1 MASKRSILHKALF
14 LLKIPLLTLFT
25 VVILYF
31 AFAILFSFLP
41 THPPDK
47 NCLPEKNIFL
57 NTNGVHVDLIIPID
71 QLDSSFRKQLGV
83 MPATQYVAFGWG
95 DRNFYLKTPEW
106 SDLTFTVAFKA
117 LFLKS
122 STAMHVTFYSRKVDS
137 WKQLPLCDEQL
148 LTLIDYINNSFAEDE
163 NGKLVKID
171 FEGYHQYDSFFE
183 AKGSFSLFKTCNVWV
198 NRALKKAEVR
208 TAVWTPFD
216 FGVLYHI
223 K

>member
-1 MASKRSILHKALF
+1 
-14 LLKIPLLTLFT
+14 
-25 VVILYF
+25 
-31 AFAILFSFLP
+31 
-41 THPPDK
+41 
-47 NCLPEKNIFL
+47 
-57 NTNGVHVDLIIPID
+57 
-71 QLDSSFRKQLGV
+71 
-83 MPATQYVAFGWG
+83 VAFGWG

-122 STAMHVTFYSRKVDS
+122 NTAMHVTLYPRKINS

-148 LTLIDYINNSFAEDE
+148 MALIDYINNSFAEDE
-163 NGKLVKID
+163 NGKLVKMD
-171 FEGYHQYDSFFE
+171 FEGYHQFDSFFE

-198 NRALKKAEVR
+198 NSALKEAEVR
-208 TAVWTPFD
+208 TAVWTPID